1 MPILSVVIP
10 IFNEEECLTEMYRQ
24 ASKVLKILDRSY
36 EIIFVND
43 GSTDKSSLILK
54 NIQANDENVKIINL
68 SRNFG
73 HQAAITAGMNCA
85 VGDALFTIDGDL
97 QDPPEVM
104 LEMVNKWKDGFDIVY
119 AKHIKRKGETIF
131 KKATAKIFYRLLHCL
146 SDIDMPLDCGDF
158 RLLDKKVYTELN
170 KLEEKNRYLRGLIAW
185 TGFRQTYVSYAR
197 NERFAGSTKYPLNKM
212 MKLAKDGVFSFSAKP
227 LRIAR
232 YFGALISLAGIAG
245 IIWAICQ
252 KLIGFTVQGWAS
264 LLAAL
269 CLLSGANLFILG
281 IIGEYI
287 ARIYEETKNRPL
299 YIVRDKV
306 GFISKEDSIQN

>member
-1 MPILSVVIP
+1 MAVLSVVIP
-10 IFNEEECLTEMYRQ
+10 IFNEEQCLKEMYRRV
-24 ASKVLKILDRSY
+24 SEVLKALGKTY
-36 EIIFVND
+36 ELIFVND
-43 GSTDKSSLILK
+43 GSTDESSMIL
-54 NIQANDENVKIINL
+54 NTIQGNDENVKIINL

-85 VGDALFTIDGDL
+85 EGDALITMDGDL

-104 LEMVNKWKDGFDIVY
+104 PEMVDKWQEGFDIVY
-119 AKHIKRKGETIF
+119 AKHIKRKGESIF
-131 KKATAKIFYRLLHCL
+131 KKVTAKVFYRLLHCL

-158 RLLDKKVYTELN
+158 RLLDKKVYMELN
-170 KLEEKNRYLRGLIAW
+170 KFEERNRYLRGLIAW
-185 TGFRQTYVSYAR
+185 TGFRCTYVSYIR
-197 NERFAGSTKYPLNKM
+197 DERYAGSTKYPLHKM

-232 YFGALISLAGIAG
+232 YIGAFVCLAGFAG

-252 KLIGFTVQGWAS
+252 KLMGFTVQGWAS
-264 LLAAL
+264 TLAAV

-299 YIVRDKV
+299 YIVRDKI
-306 GFISKEDSIQN
+306 GFTSKDNNSKT